1 MKKSREELERIEI
14 GQMKTSLLEF
24 LKLYN
29 KDIPASF
36 PHVSAPILKRFKS
49 EHPALF
55 KDGDTW
61 SVDQH
66 RKKLIDWLFGFD
78 LNLISS
84 PKK

>member
-1 MKKSREELERIEI
+1 MKKSHEEIERIEI
-14 GQMKTSLLEF
+14 SQTKTSLLEF
-24 LKLYN
+24 LRSYN
-29 KDIPASF
+29 KNIPESF
-36 PHVSAPILKRFKS
+36 PRVSVPILKKFKAM
-49 EHPALF
+49 HPTLF

-78 LNLISS
+78 INLIST